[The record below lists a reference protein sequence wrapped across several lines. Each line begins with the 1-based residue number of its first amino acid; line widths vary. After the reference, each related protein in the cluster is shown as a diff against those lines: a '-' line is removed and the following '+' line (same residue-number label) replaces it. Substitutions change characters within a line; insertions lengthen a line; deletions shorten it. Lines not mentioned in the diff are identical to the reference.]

1 LPLLT
6 QRFELTLNSR
16 HVRLKSLGISLRKS
30 LFLLTALWEQEKL
43 AWSDPWLQSI
53 ELEYHN
59 IKLDEGLYHEVLRQG
74 SMRQIVRGR
83 NQARDFHP
91 A

>member
-16 HVRLKSLGISLRKS
+16 NVRLKPLGISLHKS
-30 LFLLTALWEQEKL
+30 LFLLTALQEEEKL

-59 IKLDEGLYHEVLRQG
+59 INLDDFVLA
-74 SMRQIVRGR
+74 
-83 NQARDFHP
+83 NDLPH
-91 A
+91 